1 MTHWHKDTTCL
12 VNDILCCGVLIKVI
26 ASSRTLGFWPDDLD
40 DPVVGQAGV
49 EAGVDIGVEF
59 LPAQFT
65 CYDPFDVSPASPSPS
80 QKLRDLEK
88 PILVP
93 LVNPGNVDKRNRD
106 ISLENFRP
114 KVQTAGPDVKAV
126 IKPVEPCVP
135 IDLTVDEAV
144 PVLDLSQTD
153 MDLSQCDELLSRLEE
168 EDPNYMLVD
177 WPRPVF
183 VEDYKQLSEGTWLGT
198 QLMDFYM
205 YHVYQNLNPDRQND
219 IHLFTTDFYRA
230 LTIDRQTRVR
240 DANLFDK
247 GNQLFTEL
255 SQHFLCQAIYFVSS
269 SDWQGNNRRDNA
281 LIDDIS

>member
-1 MTHWHKDTTCL
+1 M
-12 VNDILCCGVLIKVI
+12 
-26 ASSRTLGFWPDDLD
+26 
-40 DPVVGQAGV
+40 
-49 EAGVDIGVEF
+49 F

-65 CYDPFDVSPASPSPS
+65 CYDPFSPASPSPS
-80 QKLRDLEK
+80 QKLRDSEK

-93 LVNPGNVDKRNRD
+93 VVNPGNVDKRNRA

-114 KVQTAGPDVKAV
+114 KVQTTGPDVKTV

-135 IDLTVDEAV
+135 IDLTGEEAA

-153 MDLSQCDELLSRLEE
+153 MDMSQCDELLSRLEE

-198 QLMDFYM
+198 QLIDFYL
-205 YHVYQNLNPDRQND
+205 YHVHQSLPPARQND
-219 IHLFTTDFYRA
+219 IYLFTTDFYRA

-247 GNQLFTEL
+247 GNQLFTDL
-255 SQHFLCQAIYFVSS
+255 SPQQILSNPILS
-269 SDWQGNNRRDNA
+269 SD
-281 LIDDIS
+281 

>member
-1 MTHWHKDTTCL
+1 M
-12 VNDILCCGVLIKVI
+12 
-26 ASSRTLGFWPDDLD
+26 
-40 DPVVGQAGV
+40 
-49 EAGVDIGVEF
+49 
-59 LPAQFT
+59 
-65 CYDPFDVSPASPSPS
+65 
-80 QKLRDLEK
+80 
-88 PILVP
+88 
-93 LVNPGNVDKRNRD
+93 NPGNVDKRNRD

-269 SDWQGNNRRDNA
+269 SD
-281 LIDDIS
+281 